1 VLTLYSYFRSSAAF
15 RARIALNLKGLD
27 YEQRY
32 VHLSRG
38 GGEQFHPDFRKIN
51 PQALVPALD
60 DGGAIVTQSL
70 AMIEYLD
77 EAYPEMPLL
86 PPTALERARVRA
98 LALSIACEIHPLNNL
113 RVLNFL
119 TRDLKLSEEDKLRWY
134 KHWIAT
140 GFAALEESLATN
152 KATGVYCHGDRP
164 TLADVCLVPQV
175 ANARRFNCDL
185 APYPTVVR
193 IDEAC
198 LKLDAFIKAKPE
210 NQADRE

>member
-1 VLTLYSYFRSSAAF
+1 MLTLYGYFRSSAAF

-27 YEQRY
+27 HELRY

-38 GGEQFHPDFRKIN
+38 GGEQFQPAYRKIN

-60 DGGAIVTQSL
+60 DDGNVITQSL
-70 AMIEYLD
+70 AVIEYLD

-86 PPTALERARVRA
+86 PSTALERARVRA
-98 LALSIACEIHPLNNL
+98 LALLIACEIHPLNNL

-119 TRDLKLSEEDKLRWY
+119 TRDLKLSEDDKLRWY
-134 KHWIAT
+134 RHWIAT
-140 GFAALEESLATN
+140 GFAALEESLAGN
-152 KATGVYCHGDRP
+152 PATGAYCHGDRP

-175 ANARRFNCDL
+175 FNARRYNCDL

-193 IDEAC
+193 IAEAC
-198 LKLDAFIKAKPE
+198 LKLDAFRNAAPE